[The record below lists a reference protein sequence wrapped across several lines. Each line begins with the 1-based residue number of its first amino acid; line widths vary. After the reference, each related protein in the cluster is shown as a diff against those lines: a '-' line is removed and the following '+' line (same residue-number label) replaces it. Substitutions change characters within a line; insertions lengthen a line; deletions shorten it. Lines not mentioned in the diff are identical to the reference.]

1 MIDWRAIREV
11 FGVVRRGGVLVLLI
25 DWGWKPDGIPCQLFG
40 RWTTL
45 PSGPAVIAARGNAPI
60 IPFFVRR
67 EAPGKFRILYGAPVD
82 AGNGSPAAQL
92 AATQATAR
100 EMEQLIRSEPT
111 QWNCFKPLWP
121 NAAEQRRVAE
131 LSAQMAT
138 QHARG
143 AA

>member
-1 MIDWRAIREV
+1 M
-11 FGVVRRGGVLVLLI
+11 RRGEILVLLS

-60 IPFFVRR
+60 VPFFVRR
-67 EAPGKFRILYGAPVD
+67 EAPGKFRILFGTPVD

-100 EMEQLIRSEPT
+100 EMEQLMRSEPT
-111 QWNCFKPLWP
+111 QWNCFKTLWP
-121 NAAEQRRVAE
+121 NAAEQRRLSE
-131 LSAQMAT
+131 LAAQMAT
-138 QHARG
+138 QHERG

>member
-1 MIDWRAIREV
+1 
-11 FGVVRRGGVLVLLI
+11 
-25 DWGWKPDGIPCQLFG
+25 
-40 RWTTL
+40 
-45 PSGPAVIAARGNAPI
+45 VIAARGNAPI

-67 EAPGKFRILYGAPVD
+67 EAPGEFRILYGAPVD

-100 EMEQLIRSEPT
+100 EMEQLIRTEPT

-121 NAAEQRRVAE
+121 NAAEQRRLEE
-131 LSAQMAT
+131 LAAQMET
-138 QHARG
+138 QYERG

>member
-1 MIDWRAIREV
+1 M
-11 FGVVRRGGVLVLLI
+11 RRGGILVLLS

-45 PSGPAVIAARGNAPI
+45 PSGPAVIAARGSAPI
-60 IPFFVRR
+60 VPFFVRR
-67 EAPGKFRILYGAPVD
+67 EAPGKFRILFGTPVN

-100 EMEQLIRSEPT
+100 EMEQLIRSDPT

-121 NAAEQRRVAE
+121 NAAEQRRLAE
-131 LSAQMAT
+131 LAAQMAT
-138 QHARG
+138 QHERG